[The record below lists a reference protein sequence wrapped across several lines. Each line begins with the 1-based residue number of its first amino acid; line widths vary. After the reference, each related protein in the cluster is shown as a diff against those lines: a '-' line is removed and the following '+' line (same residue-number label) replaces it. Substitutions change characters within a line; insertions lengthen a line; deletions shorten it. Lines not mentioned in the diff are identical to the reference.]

1 MNSGQNSLSE
11 YQSRLVLAFFIL
23 FPWLYWPGTHEIY
36 ALRETVFFGLTGV
49 LILISALSRHHL
61 PLNTNPL
68 DILVIIGFTLRLFS
82 WMTYCVGTNFEQPLL
97 GVHSLLFE
105 LSTLLFYFQI
115 RRLNLTNYFNNVLA
129 SYFLGSCLLICLISI
144 FIPPISANAAQGR
157 WQALFFHPNFLGI
170 FSVTMLAVA
179 PRIKFRWKIS
189 GVVLVL
195 LSGSRLALGLLV
207 ILMII
212 RTNIKAVLSVS
223 IIGFLLLGWRAMH
236 NPVESF
242 RLTGIEA
249 FQMRSQIY
257 QGTLEAIKNNPLG
270 TGPGIFGPRV
280 HEYLTIKFN
289 QLFPDPTKH
298 SVFKAHNS
306 LLEWTAESGWLM
318 GILLLIAVFFLIKLP
333 HSQVKLSLCLL
344 FLGSTL
350 SVIINYPSGLIILA
364 YLLAIAAPN
373 NTNQTTMSSTNQALV
388 KNNLGAI
395 IVRLVSP
402 ALAGTAMLYYG
413 VLNFQSQLTIPRVIN
428 HLSEGRIYPAWLKL
442 RQESSIP
449 ALQLENLYY
458 QFRISLLA
466 GKKTP
471 EVIFFE
477 NNLSAWVDVSYQLSL
492 LFLEKKKYQKALF
505 FIEKSIDYHPLWA
518 KNYFLKADILQKM
531 KRTKQAKEAFNKAK
545 KLDRYNTNF
554 RTNN

>member
-1 MNSGQNSLSE
+1 
-11 YQSRLVLAFFIL
+11 
-23 FPWLYWPGTHEIY
+23 
-36 ALRETVFFGLTGV
+36 
-49 LILISALSRHHL
+49 
-61 PLNTNPL
+61 
-68 DILVIIGFTLRLFS
+68 
-82 WMTYCVGTNFEQPLL
+82 
-97 GVHSLLFE
+97 
-105 LSTLLFYFQI
+105 
-115 RRLNLTNYFNNVLA
+115 
-129 SYFLGSCLLICLISI
+129 
-144 FIPPISANAAQGR
+144 
-157 WQALFFHPNFLGI
+157 
-170 FSVTMLAVA
+170 
-179 PRIKFRWKIS
+179 
-189 GVVLVL
+189 
-195 LSGSRLALGLLV
+195 
-207 ILMII
+207 
-212 RTNIKAVLSVS
+212 
-223 IIGFLLLGWRAMH
+223 
-236 NPVESF
+236 
-242 RLTGIEA
+242 
-249 FQMRSQIY
+249 
-257 QGTLEAIKNNPLG
+257 
-270 TGPGIFGPRV
+270 
-280 HEYLTIKFN
+280 
-289 QLFPDPTKH
+289 
-298 SVFKAHNS
+298 
-306 LLEWTAESGWLM
+306 M

-364 YLLAIAAPN
+364 YLLAIAAPK
-373 NTNQTTMSSTNQALV
+373 NTNQTKMSSTNQALV

-395 IVRLVSP
+395 IVRLISP

-442 RQESSIP
+442 KQESSIP
-449 ALQLENLYY
+449 ALKLENLYY

-471 EVIFFE
+471 EVTFFE

-531 KRTKQAKEAFNKAK
+531 KRTEPAKEALNKAK